1 MLRSRI
7 LALIVAAA
15 IVLALGGAA
24 LAAPDKAGSV
34 QATSSSACDDPGSQT
49 VTISGEIYVWLH
61 NPDAVGFPVAVTY
74 HKTGTVDESTLSEP
88 ICTSDG
94 WSLYDTGLT
103 TSDLGAASVQV
114 WDSDGKSVGGD
125 SFLSV

>member
-7 LALIVAAA
+7 LALIAAAA

-24 LAAPDKAGSV
+24 LAAHDKAGAV
-34 QATSSSACDDPGSQT
+34 QATGIVDCADPGSQT

-61 NPDAVGFPVAVTY
+61 NPDADGWPVSVTY
-74 HKTGTVDESTLSEP
+74 HKTGLTDWGNLGFS
-88 ICTSDG
+88 CTTDG
-94 WSLYDTGLT
+94 WTLYDTGLST
-103 TSDLGAASVQV
+103 TPLGAASVAV
-114 WDSDGKSVGGD
+114 YDATETKVGGD